1 MDLHEKIRTLP
12 PRPGVYL
19 YKNADGEVIYVGK
32 AKNLRSRVR
41 SYLLE
46 ASQANAKT
54 GSLMRDAVDVD
65 YILVDNE
72 HEALALENNLIK
84 QRKPRFNILL
94 RDDKTYPYV
103 KLTLGDR
110 WPKVFVTRRLRRDG
124 SVYYGP
130 YFPGNL
136 AYRVVDLIHRS
147 FLLPSCKVDLSRYH
161 ARPCLQY
168 YIGRCLGPCV
178 ENLTTPEAYSEAV
191 RDAQLFLEG
200 RTADLNKSLQQR
212 MAAAAA
218 NEQYELAAK
227 YRDLLVTID
236 QLSEK
241 QRIASVE
248 DDDADVFGYHSENG
262 MIAVNLFH
270 LRGGKIVDRREFFWE
285 DLAEV
290 ITDPDESFDD
300 SSEEHALHGVASTS
314 KVLYQ
319 GTTSVVPKRPQN
331 EGGALAPASA
341 GFEAG
346 AFFSALLKQL
356 YIDQPWVPSTIYVP
370 VDFADRATLASLLAD
385 HTKHRVE
392 IAVPQRGEKR
402 SLVDLAAQ
410 NAKQSYDQRFR
421 VLAPSRKAIQ
431 EALQDALM
439 LEDLPRTIEC
449 FDISHIQ
456 GAETVASMVV
466 WEDGEMKKSAYRKF
480 KIKTVEGVDDFASMR
495 EVITRRYRALVRDS
509 DADAPAPNLGPSA
522 PLTSDQGAS
531 YQGTTQRV
539 PHIWPVL
546 PDLGM
551 KNPDQE
557 PVDQGTTSDV
567 GMKNPDQEPLDHGTT
582 SHLPEKPK
590 LAGPGLDFETRDS
603 REARRLPPTSHEPYQ
618 GTTSQLA
625 EKPNLAG
632 PGLDFETRDSRE
644 ARHLPPTSH
653 EPYQGTTS
661 HLPEKP
667 NLAGPGLDFETRDS
681 REARRLLPTSHE
693 PCQGTTS
700 VVPNEPKKKGALAPE
715 ESSAEEP
722 VSEEAVLKG
731 HGFSRAINLTNKK
744 EALAPEERGSNRRPL
759 PSLILIDGGVGQLHA
774 AAEAL
779 ESLGLTTQPLASIAK
794 REEVIYLYGQE
805 DEPVVLDRRSPV
817 LHLIQRI
824 RDESHRFAIT
834 YHRKRREM
842 RDRDSELLA
851 IPGVGARTRQRLLE
865 HFGSLRSIAAANL
878 DSLAAVV
885 PPKTAEQ
892 IHNHFHPSEAPNP
905 LPVLN
910 QSR

>member
-147 FLLPSCKVDLSRYH
+147 FLLPSCKVDLSRFH

-178 ENLTTPEAYSEAV
+178 ENLTTQETYAEAV

-218 NEQYELAAK
+218 NQQYELAAK

-248 DDDADVFGYHSENG
+248 DDDADVFGYHCENG

-285 DLAEV
+285 DLPDLIIDLPEAEGHV
-290 ITDPDESFDD
+290 GPRPEESVFKENE
-300 SSEEHALHGVASTS
+300 SALKGHGFSRAIPLT
-314 KVLYQ
+314 
-319 GTTSVVPKRPQN
+319 N
-331 EGGALAPASA
+331 NGGALAPEAFDPGVPSA
-341 GFEAG
+341 PAVGAMGWDPG

-356 YIDQPWVPSTIYVP
+356 YIDQPYVPRTIYLP
-370 VDFADRATLASLLAD
+370 VDFSDKNTLATLLAD
-385 HTKHRVE
+385 HTHHRVE

-431 EALQDALM
+431 EALQDALT

-480 KIKTVEGVDDFASMR
+480 KIKSVEGVDDYASMR
-495 EVITRRYRALVRDS
+495 EVITRRYRALVPDS
-509 DADAPAPNLGPSA
+509 EADAPNQPP
-522 PLTSDQGAS
+522 SDQP
-531 YQGTTQRV
+531 TTQRV

-546 PDLGM
+546 PD
-551 KNPDQE
+551 
-557 PVDQGTTSDV
+557 V
-567 GMKNPDQEPLDHGTT
+567 GMKNPDQPPL
-582 SHLPEKPK
+582 
-590 LAGPGLDFETRDS
+590 
-603 REARRLPPTSHEPYQ
+603 Y
-618 GTTSQLA
+618 
-625 EKPNLAG
+625 
-632 PGLDFETRDSRE
+632 
-644 ARHLPPTSH
+644 
-653 EPYQGTTS
+653 
-661 HLPEKP
+661 
-667 NLAGPGLDFETRDS
+667 
-681 REARRLLPTSHE
+681 
-693 PCQGTTS
+693 QGTTS
-700 VVPNEPKKKGALAPE
+700 VVPNRPYKKEALAPAEQSAHPLPKESVLKAE
-715 ESSAEEP
+715 ESLKRG
-722 VSEEAVLKG
+722 EAALKG
-731 HGFSRAINLTNKK
+731 HGFSRAINLTNKRG
-744 EALAPEERGSNRRPL
+744 ALAPEQRGSNRRPL
-759 PSLILIDGGVGQLHA
+759 PSLILIDGGIGQLHA

-892 IHNHFHPSEAPNP
+892 IHNRFHSTDAPPQP
-905 LPVLN
+905 LPSLP
-910 QSR
+910 